1 LAGADFREAD
11 EAAANDLTYSA
22 TKGIS
27 RARRKL
33 GMLIVCIS
41 QVE

>member
-22 TKGIS
+22 TKGIN
-27 RARRKL
+27 RARRGL

-41 QVE
+41 